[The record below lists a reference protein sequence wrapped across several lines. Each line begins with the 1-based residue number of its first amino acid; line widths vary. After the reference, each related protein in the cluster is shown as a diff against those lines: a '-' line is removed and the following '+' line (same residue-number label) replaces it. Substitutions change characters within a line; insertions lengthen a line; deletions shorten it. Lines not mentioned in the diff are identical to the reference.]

1 MKRNLLLL
9 AVALCGPLALH
20 AQNYTLEQCKELA
33 LENNNKIKNGKLS
46 IDIATQT
53 RKEAFTNFFPT
64 VSAAGMAFM
73 ASHDMVRMSVPI
85 DLPIPGMTLP
95 PLSMGMMKE
104 GMMGGVTAMQPV
116 FAGRQV
122 AVGNR
127 LARIGEEADGL
138 KLKVSER
145 EVNETVEKY
154 FWQIVAL
161 RGKLET
167 LDVVDRQLAQIHNDV
182 DVAVRAGISTRND
195 LLRVELKQQEVE
207 SNRLKVE
214 NGLRV
219 TRLLLAQYVGAS
231 LVEPFD
237 IVDPGLAAPEAPE
250 KWYTDP
256 AEAASQRPEA
266 QLLDKNLEASKQ
278 QIRMTRGRNMP
289 TVGVGAGYLYHDLT
303 GEGNDFGMVFAGV
316 SVPITSWWGGSHAV
330 KREQLKQMQAE
341 NDRQQAMEMMQ
352 VEITQCWNELRE
364 AYDQIGLAEKSI
376 ASATENLRLNGD
388 YFKAGTVSL
397 SDLLDAQTLLQQSR
411 DQLTEA
417 QADYQ
422 VKLSKYRLVTG
433 R

>member
-9 AVALCGPLALH
+9 AVALCGPLVLH
-20 AQNYTLEQCKELA
+20 AQNYTLEQCKALA

-95 PLSMGMMKE
+95 PLSMGMMKD
-104 GMMGGVTAMQPV
+104 GLMGGVTAMQPV

-237 IVDPGLAAPEAPE
+237 IVDPGLGTPEAPE

-256 AEAASQRPEA
+256 AEAASQRPEV

-341 NDRQQAMEMMQ
+341 NDRQQALEMMQ

>member
-9 AVALCGPLALH
+9 AVALCGPLTLH
-20 AQNYTLEQCKELA
+20 AQNYTLEQCKALA

-278 QIRMTRGRNMP
+278 QVRMTRGRNMP

-330 KREQLKQMQAE
+330 KREQFKQMQAE
-341 NDRQQAMEMMQ
+341 NDRQQALEMMQ